1 MESPPPACLS
11 DTLNTSQPGLPADRL
26 SIFSDLDAVKAYM
39 HVQHKL
45 GPKQKKVLSHQ
56 STKCY
61 TKYQELIKEGIVKKD
76 TSNSLWKNASVT
88 PGEERN
94 VMLRRTNF
102 IYNQKRAT
110 QCNHTEGPPICPI
123 CQKLDGTYHMLSGCS
138 HLIINKTISNKHNT
152 AGRMNSKGIQQGTQ
166 GACLLAQADVG
177 SREKMVQQGIIP
189 VWNHS
194 YLCPF

>member
-1 MESPPPACLS
+1 MDMTSTLTPTPILIHSSSGQQGWKTLPQLTYPIHPHLFLFCPARVENPPS
-11 DTLNTSQPGLPADRL
+11 DNTCQPGLPADRL
-26 SIFSDLDAVKAYM
+26 SIFSDLDAVKAHM

-138 HLIINKTISNKHNT
+138 HPTKNKMIIDRHSA
-152 AGRMNSKGIQQGTQ
+152 AGK
-166 GACLLAQADVG
+166 
-177 SREKMVQQGIIP
+177 
-189 VWNHS
+189 
-194 YLCPF
+194 